1 MKYSLSSAI
10 QVFDMSI
17 PYGDILDKIRKLP
30 KIATNFGHFVPSQ
43 IL

>member
-1 MKYSLSSAI
+1 LINATK
-10 QVFDMSI
+10 VFDMSI
-17 PYGDILDKIRKLP
+17 PSGDIRDQIRKLP